1 MPSIQGVPLLLG
13 ILIGLVLSLV
23 VCMFWRTRKAVSD
36 AEMTA
41 IRDDILIGLFA
52 LACFALGVF
61 LTYALL
67 MGVRLY

>member
-1 MPSIQGVPLLLG
+1 MPSIQGVPLVLG
-13 ILIGLVLSLV
+13 ILVGLVLSLV
-23 VCMFWRTRKAVSD
+23 VCMFWRTRKAASN

-41 IRDDILIGLFA
+41 IRDDLLIGLLA

-67 MGVRLY
+67 IGIRPF